1 MSQRDV
7 RGFLEDALG
16 DAFEVSLA
24 WIMMTPRLFAV
35 LHVVVELVDA
45 WQHAAAALAT
55 MTLSPRF
62 RPRLAWQAQATP
74 RVDVAEVSFAS
85 SGLMES
91 GTKKMKAPSP
101 AFPEFI
107 DSDADPEF
115 QIFVVLFSGRS
126 RCVMVR
132 ASWGVQKLVEVVA
145 EVSQV
150 PAQHFY
156 LTCGGKI
163 LKEHDNLWRVSVDCR
178 VLMHGRLE
186 GGVRTIIPGEWSCTV
201 CGAQGCWP
209 TRRSCYKCGS
219 MKTASPVQLGGVFCQ
234 WVQGAF
240 QRAEWSGAPSPPV
253 APAPAPVPV
262 VVPPRLSKS
271 QKRAAKQR
279 AAVPPS
285 PAPAGQNTWDAVL
298 KALVNIGLDDSV
310 LGKIR
315 EKIPVFPPVEKKK
328 ERHLADLRDKRD
340 KAQRV
345 LDRLV
350 EDAEKKKVLYEEA
363 CAKVNSQREERDDLE
378 RQAEAARVQVNL
390 PTPPPT
396 LPSDDGDWEQGEESG
411 FESSVEEAMR
421 DVEAGLGMDVDGSSR
436 KRGRTRGRSR
446 SLAFPVHATGR
457 GRSRPLTPPQ
467 PIGVRF
473 SQS

>member
-1 MSQRDV
+1 M
-7 RGFLEDALG
+7 
-16 DAFEVSLA
+16 
-24 WIMMTPRLFAV
+24 
-35 LHVVVELVDA
+35 
-45 WQHAAAALAT
+45 
-55 MTLSPRF
+55 
-62 RPRLAWQAQATP
+62 
-74 RVDVAEVSFAS
+74 
-85 SGLMES
+85 
-91 GTKKMKAPSP
+91 
-101 AFPEFI
+101 
-107 DSDADPEF
+107 
-115 QIFVVLFSGRS
+115 
-126 RCVMVR
+126 
-132 ASWGVQKLVEVVA
+132 EVVA
-145 EVSQV
+145 EVSEV

-209 TRRSCYKCGS
+209 TRKSCYKCGS
-219 MKTASPVQLGGVFCQ
+219 MRTASPVQLGSFVNGYKGHFREQ
-234 WVQGAF
+234 NGLG
-240 QRAEWSGAPSPPV
+240 RPPPPV

-279 AAVPPS
+279 SAVPPS

-298 KALVNIGLDDSV
+298 QALVNIGLDDSV

-315 EKIPVFPPVEKKK
+315 EKIPVPPPVEKKK
-328 ERHLADLRDKRD
+328 ERHLADLRDKKD

-350 EDAEKKKVLYEEA
+350 EDAEKKRVLYEEA
-363 CAKVNSQREERDDLE
+363 CAKVNSQRKERDDLE
-378 RQAEAARVQVNL
+378 RQVEAARVQVNL

-411 FESSVEEAMR
+411 VESSEEEARR

-446 SLAFPVHATGR
+446 SPAPPVHDTGR

-467 PIGVRF
+467 PSTPNPSELKSLSPEQLAILLRHANDRAHMVRQQIGEENWDRLFLVPPAPNE
-473 SQS
+473 SG